1 MSKDMKGMLG
11 FADRGGWNGGVG
23 SRRCCAAVPGF
34 PPEGNTTGGTLNSFA
49 MIGYLQIR
57 VSRSESMYMY
67 KIIGNF
73 RQESGNLGQKHWEN
87 RREFNRSMDFE
98 SELSEREIETGFEV

>member
-49 MIGYLQIR
+49 MIGDLQIR
-57 VSRSESMYMY
+57 VSRSESMYMH

-73 RQESGNLGQKHWEN
+73 RARKWEFRSKPLGKSARIQ
-87 RREFNRSMDFE
+87 
-98 SELSEREIETGFEV
+98 